1 MTWKNFISH
10 LAITRRRRVVATALM
25 YGLSLSVHF
34 TSAAGEEME
43 VLLPAAQ
50 STRMSIATSDG
61 SETFYSDWSLKTA
74 QPIAFQH
81 GWAIPMPSTPSCS
94 SHP

>member
-1 MTWKNFISH
+1 MTWKNFISP
-10 LAITRRRRVVATALM
+10 LAITRRRRVLATALV
-25 YGLSLSVHF
+25 YGLSLSVRF
-34 TSAAGEEME
+34 TSAAGDEIE
-43 VLLPAAQ
+43 VPPPAAQ

-61 SETFYSDWSLKTA
+61 PENFYSDWSLKAA

-81 GWAIPMPSTPSCS
+81 GWAMSMPSTPSCS